1 MRSFCC
7 CFYPAAVALHC
18 VLLFYTFFFTFQSV
32 RVAATRCKRFERQR
46 STGALPPIRTAE
58 RQPKRES
65 RRVPNDAA
73 PLHYRYHYH
82 RNGAQSRS
90 LCAAVLCCKRSY
102 IPRPN
107 FSCFSLVF
115 PVGQRFAA
123 ARTRFGPTLVA
134 SWPLCNDSETKVLTK
149 WPSCSLIGR
158 RSVPRGQP
166 KFSRENPRAL
176 SPSLLGD
183 MRQQRKAKTLEQSRS
198 QVFRLA
204 HTPYNPHFLR
214 TLNSSLSAI
223 ILQFVHYKQIN

>member
-18 VLLFYTFFFTFQSV
+18 VLLFFLFFFLLFRASALRR
-32 RVAATRCKRFERQR
+32 RVVSGSKGSAALALCRQFEQL
-46 STGALPPIRTAE
+46 SA
-58 RQPKRES
+58 S
-65 RRVPNDAA
+65 RRERAEECRTTQRRS
-73 PLHYRYHYH
+73 YRHHYH
-82 RNGAQSRS
+82 CSGAQSRS

-134 SWPLCNDSETKVLTK
+134 SWPLCNDSETKVLAK

-158 RSVPRGQP
+158 WSAPRGHP
-166 KFSRENPRAL
+166 KFSRENSRSL
-176 SPSLLGD
+176 SPSLLGE
-183 MRQQRKAKTLEQSRS
+183 MR
-198 QVFRLA
+198 
-204 HTPYNPHFLR
+204 
-214 TLNSSLSAI
+214 
-223 ILQFVHYKQIN
+223 

>member
-18 VLLFYTFFFTFQSV
+18 VLLFYTFFLLFRASALRR
-32 RVAATRCKRFERQR
+32 RVVSGSKGNAALALCRQFEQL
-46 STGALPPIRTAE
+46 SA
-58 RQPKRES
+58 S
-65 RRVPNDAA
+65 RRERAEECRTTQ
-73 PLHYRYHYH
+73 LRYHYH

-176 SPSLLGD
+176 SPSLLGE
-183 MRQQRKAKTLEQSRS
+183 MR
-198 QVFRLA
+198 
-204 HTPYNPHFLR
+204 
-214 TLNSSLSAI
+214 
-223 ILQFVHYKQIN
+223 